1 MTAPLAPPM
10 PPAPFAPP
18 STRPGQAP
26 TSRAPLTTSVVVCT
40 YSNERLGDLT
50 ACLDGL
56 YDQSMAPT
64 EVIVVVDHND
74 MLLDRLA
81 RDTRLTVLA
90 NGYTQGLSG
99 ARNSGVE
106 HATGDVVVFIDD
118 DAVPEREWLA
128 ELVVPFADDRVVAA
142 GGRIDP
148 AWPAERPWW
157 FPIHLDWTIG
167 CSIPSMPA
175 DGGPIRNVFGASA
188 AFRRD
193 ALLAVGGFASEL
205 GRVGADGAGCEET
218 DVCIRLRAAQGG
230 STVMYAPRSTVHHRV
245 TPGRC
250 TPGYVLRRCVAE
262 GRSKAR
268 LAARVGAEAATGE
281 ERAYGTLIAKA
292 LAHDVATAPLH
303 PSRAGRASVLAAGL
317 MCASAGYL
325 RERTRLKRNRPD
337 GADGLE
343 RANGV
348 AE

>member
-1 MTAPLAPPM
+1 MTAPLF
-10 PPAPFAPP
+10 PPAPAPEEAPARP
-18 STRPGQAP
+18 S
-26 TSRAPLTTSVVVCT
+26 SLTASVVVCT

-56 YDQSMAPT
+56 RDQSMPPA

-74 MLLDRLA
+74 MLHDHLA
-81 RDTRLTVLA
+81 REPWLTVLA
-90 NGYTQGLSG
+90 NQHSQGLSG
-99 ARNSGVE
+99 ARNTGVE

-118 DAVPEREWLA
+118 DAVPEHDWLE
-128 ELVVPFADDRVVAA
+128 ELVAPFADDHVVAV

-148 AWPAERPWW
+148 AWPADRPWW
-157 FPIHLDWTIG
+157 FPVHLDWTVG

-193 ALLAVGGFASEL
+193 ALNAVGGFATEL

-218 DVCIRLRAAQGG
+218 DVCIRLRAAGEG
-230 STVMYAPRSTVHHRV
+230 LTVMYAPRSTVHHRV

-250 TPGYVLRRCVAE
+250 TPGYVLRRCLAE

-292 LAHDVATAPLH
+292 FAHDMATAPLH

-317 MCASAGYL
+317 MCASASYA
-325 RERTRLKRNRPD
+325 RERVRLKHDRRQAVD
-337 GADGLE
+337 ERE
-343 RANGV
+343 RAIGV
-348 AE
+348 AG